1 MSVNNFIPEI
11 WSGRV
16 FQSLRKAHVFGDV
29 VNRDYEGEISQAGDT
44 VHINSLGPI
53 TIAAYTKNST
63 SITPETLADT
73 DMMLKIDQAD
83 YFAFQVD
90 NIDKRQAQ
98 ADILSAGM
106 DIAAYGLA
114 DTSDHYIA
122 HFYSSAGSHA
132 NVTVTSLN
140 VYESLLTASEVLSEN
155 NVPME
160 GRWAVLPPW
169 YITKLCLAEV
179 VLPSAL
185 DGTSWTNGKVARV
198 AGFDVRISN
207 NLVPDSTTGHY
218 VMCGANRAI
227 SFAEQIASVEAYRPE
242 AKFADAVK
250 GLHLYGAKVIDP
262 SALVCIHATEGTE
275 A

>member
-106 DIAAYGLA
+106 DIAADGLA
-114 DTSDHYIA
+114 DTSDHYSPHQRFSVRPMCRWKA
-122 HFYSSAGSHA
+122 AGQFC
-132 NVTVTSLN
+132 
-140 VYESLLTASEVLSEN
+140 
-155 NVPME
+155 P
-160 GRWAVLPPW
+160 R
-169 YITKLCLAEV
+169 
-179 VLPSAL
+179 
-185 DGTSWTNGKVARV
+185 GTSPNSVWPKSCYLLRSMALAGLMARWHGWRGSMC
-198 AGFDVRISN
+198 ASA
-207 NLVPDSTTGHY
+207 TT
-218 VMCGANRAI
+218 
-227 SFAEQIASVEAYRPE
+227 
-242 AKFADAVK
+242 
-250 GLHLYGAKVIDP
+250 
-262 SALVCIHATEGTE
+262 
-275 A
+275 